1 MTMMSDTNTV
11 AIPAQGATR
20 NVLVR
25 AWNVIAD
32 RYTRYAAYRRTVAEM
47 SALSSR
53 DLRDLFSLRSI
64 TRSMA
69 HEQACR
75 LMSFRNQMALSSSLG
90 PL

>member
-53 DLRDLFSLRSI
+53 DLRDLGLHRSMI
-64 TRSMA
+64 RSMA
-69 HEQACR
+69 HEEAYR
-75 LMSFRNQMALSSSLG
+75 SM
-90 PL
+90 